1 MNAAPRQQRGI
12 VAVLLAIGLL
22 AVLLMVGLAFD
33 TGHLVL
39 NKSRLQSSVDAA
51 ALAAAKVLDQTDSEA
66 QATAAAYAVFGLNAA
81 DITRERHVPEGAE
94 ITVQY
99 SNTLSPF
106 APGTTPPN
114 YVRVRAE
121 GMSMWTSFTAL
132 LGYDELTTAASA
144 VAGPSAR
151 IVNPAEACDLVPMM
165 VCADMT
171 AGATG
176 DWGFSTGNVTLLKL
190 ASNSPSPVGPG
201 NFQLIELGGAGAD
214 VVRHTL
220 AGGYE
225 DCLRLG
231 STVTTKTGNN
241 TGPTAQGLNTRFGHY
256 AGGGMNATDYPP
268 DRITTEPEPPLGVAP
283 DGMTVVLR
291 QPGGDTA
298 VTDIHQ
304 LSFSYEDYMARL
316 ADGPFVRPAG
326 KPQRRVIAVPLVD
339 CSTMVNGH
347 GTLPVAGVGCFFMLQ
362 QVEQK
367 GTQNYVYAQFQ
378 RQCAAGGN
386 PGPEPGGPGIYR
398 IVLHNDPDSDD
409 S

>member
-12 VAVLLAIGLL
+12 VAVLLAVGML
-22 AVLLMVGLAFD
+22 AVLVMVGLAFD

-66 QATAAAYAVFGLNAA
+66 QATAAANAVFALNAE
-81 DITRERHVPEGAE
+81 DIRNERHVPAGAE

-132 LGYDELTTAASA
+132 LGFNELTTAASA

-151 IVNPAEACDLVPMM
+151 IVSPSEVCDLVPMM
-165 VCADMT
+165 VCGDMDVGA
-171 AGATG
+171 AG
-176 DWGFSTGNVTLLKL
+176 DFGFSKDNVTLLKL
-190 ASNSPSPVGPG
+190 ASGAPSPVGPG
-201 NFQLIELGGAGAD
+201 NFQLIELGGSGAD
-214 VVRHTL
+214 VVRHNL
-220 AGGYE
+220 AGGY
-225 DCLRLG
+225 DGCLRLG
-231 STVTTKTGNN
+231 ETVTSKTGNN
-241 TGPTAQGLNTRFGHY
+241 AGPTAQGLNTRFGRY
-256 AGGGMNATDYPP
+256 QGGGMNAADYPP
-268 DRITTEPEPPLGVAP
+268 DKVTTEPEPRLAVAS
-283 DGMTVVLR
+283 DGITVVLR
-291 QPGGDTA
+291 EPGHDTT

-304 LSFSYEDYMARL
+304 LSFSYESYMERL
-316 ADGPFVRPAG
+316 AKGPYDRESG
-326 KPQRRVIAVPLVD
+326 TPQRRVIALPIVD
-339 CSTMVNGH
+339 CRTMINGH

-362 QVEQK
+362 QVEQS
-367 GTQNYVYAQFQ
+367 GNLNYVFGQFQ
-378 RQCAAGGN
+378 RQCAVGGK